1 MRHDG
6 RGRPSLHGRNVGN
19 ATHRDCT
26 NKAMAEWQK
35 VSGEIGITTDLEAF
49 RALYTCAV
57 AGWAMIERMNRKP
70 SPRPDQTCLSVQ
82 CAGWPSDHCQHVPLA
97 LIPRLKLHGL
107 GVSSRL
113 SRRPVE

>member
-35 VSGEIGITTDLEAF
+35 VSGEFGITTDLEAF
-49 RALYTCAV
+49 RALYTVLWLVGDDRAD
-57 AGWAMIERMNRKP
+57 EPEP

-82 CAGWPSDHCQHVPLA
+82 CAGWPSDHCQHVPW
-97 LIPRLKLHGL
+97 H
-107 GVSSRL
+107 
-113 SRRPVE
+113 

>member
-49 RALYTCAV
+49 RALYTV
-57 AGWAMIERMNRKP
+57 LW
-70 SPRPDQTCLSVQ
+70 
-82 CAGWPSDHCQHVPLA
+82 
-97 LIPRLKLHGL
+97 L
-107 GVSSRL
+107 GGR
-113 SRRPVE
+113 